1 MTAGKE
7 ILLFLGALGAFNG
20 LVLSGY
26 FLVTARKKHVST
38 ILFIGLLLM
47 LSLRITKSIFASLDR
62 SLPKIYLQIG
72 LTACFF
78 IGPFLYYFLRS
89 ALNPANPFPKS
100 SRRNLIILTAFIL
113 IAGVVYSYPAYPKLW
128 NKYFVQFIYA
138 EWFVYMVASG
148 FILKGLFKN
157 LFTRDYKMKPTEIW
171 LLAIFGCTALIFTF
185 FQLALWIA
193 SFSLYLNGAVAFSF
207 SVYLI
212 LFMLLHKKKSSD
224 FFIPGQPKSPARKV
238 NDEDADRLI
247 TRLEKSM
254 TEKGLYRNPD
264 LKLHEV
270 SKELNISG
278 HQLSQLLNDNLGKN
292 FTTYVNEF
300 RINEACSMIASSN
313 RLTLESIGYEV
324 GFNSKSTFFAAFK
337 KLTGKTPAAYQQ
349 KTQSDP
355 AV

>member
-26 FLVTARKKHVST
+26 FLVTSRKKHVST
-38 ILFIGLLLM
+38 ILFVGLLLM
-47 LSLRITKSIFASLDR
+47 LSLRITKSIFVSLDR

-78 IGPFLYYFLRS
+78 IGPLLYYFLKS
-89 ALNPANPFPKS
+89 ALNPADPFPRS

-113 IAGVVYSYPAYPKLW
+113 ITGTIYSYPVYPKLW
-128 NKYFVQFIYA
+128 NRYFVQFIYA

-148 FILKGLFKN
+148 FVLRGVFRN
-157 LFTRDYKMKPTEIW
+157 LFTKGYAMKIQEIW
-171 LLAIFGCTALIFTF
+171 LLSVFGSVSLIFTF
-185 FQLALWIA
+185 YQLALWNA
-193 SFSLYLNGAVAFSF
+193 SFSMYLNGSVAFSF
-207 SVYLI
+207 SVYLV
-212 LFMLLHKKKSSD
+212 LFTLLQKKKGSD
-224 FFIPGQPKSPARKV
+224 FFIPVQSRSGIRKA
-238 NDEDADRLI
+238 NDEEVDRLI
-247 TRLEKSM
+247 ARLEKSM
-254 TEKGLYRNPD
+254 LEKGLYRNPD
-264 LKLHEV
+264 LKLIEL

-300 RINEACSMIASSN
+300 RIREACNMIVSSN
-313 RLTLESIGYEV
+313 HLTLEAVGYEV

-337 KLTGKTPAAYQQ
+337 KLMGKTPAAYQQ
-349 KTQSDP
+349 KMQSGP